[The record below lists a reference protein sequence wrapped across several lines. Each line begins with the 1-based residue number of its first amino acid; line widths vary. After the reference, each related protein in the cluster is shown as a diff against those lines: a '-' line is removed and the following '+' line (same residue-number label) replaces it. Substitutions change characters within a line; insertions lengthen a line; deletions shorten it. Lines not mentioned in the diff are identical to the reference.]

1 MSAEQSTMLI
11 AVDQTQNEGALAVAS
26 AGTFLPRIKLCQ
38 GQAKEVSKRQVARGG
53 CFALVVSKDEI
64 IDLGEEV
71 VMIVAAGRSK
81 ALEVGDMILTNFDH
95 KSPEFKRIELE
106 SKDKDSGCMFGPEYL
121 VWLPEHKMLATLFL
135 CSPTARREGAAV
147 HARLG
152 RGALLT
158 SKLIETEKY
167 SWFGPV
173 CKDYT
178 SPIADLPPATELHE
192 AIDRFRNERSSEVRA
207 VESPEGGEGARE
219 R

>member
-1 MSAEQSTMLI
+1 MSEQSNMLI
-11 AVDQTQNEGALAVAS
+11 AVDQSQNDTALSVAS

-38 GQAKEVSKRQVARGG
+38 GQAKEVNQRKVARGG
-53 CFALVVSKDEI
+53 CFALVVSKEEV

-71 VMIVAAGRSK
+71 VMVVAAGRAK
-81 ALEVGDMILTNFDH
+81 ALETGDMILTNFDP
-95 KSPEFKRIELE
+95 KSPEFKRIEAE
-106 SKDKDSGCMFGPEYL
+106 SKDKDSGCMYGPEYL
-121 VWLPEHKMLATLFL
+121 VWLPEQKTLATLFL

-178 SPIADLPPATELHE
+178 SPIVDLPNPTELAE
-192 AIDRFRNERSSEVRA
+192 AVDRFRNERSSEVRA
-207 VESPEGGEGARE
+207 VDSTEGDRD

>member
-1 MSAEQSTMLI
+1 MSAENTMLI
-11 AVDQTQNEGALAVAS
+11 AVDQTQNDTALSVAS

-38 GQAKEVSKRQVARGG
+38 GQAKEVNQRKVARGG
-53 CFALVVSKDEI
+53 NFALVVTKEEV

-71 VMIVAAGRSK
+71 VMVVCAGRAK
-81 ALEVGDMILTNFDH
+81 ALETGDMILTNFDP

-178 SPIADLPPATELHE
+178 SPIAELPNPTDLQE
-192 AIDRFRNERSSEVRA
+192 AIERFRNERSSEVRA
-207 VESPEGGEGARE
+207 VESPEGDRE